1 MASLADSFRERFGQT
16 PRLFRA
22 PGRVNLIGE
31 HTDYNDGFVMPAAIG
46 LSCVVAIAEGADR
59 RLVVHSENLQETVE
73 IELDSS
79 RPQRRGQWSDYVQG
93 VAVALEQNGRRLR
106 GGNLLLQSDVPI
118 GSGLS
123 SSAAIEVAS
132 GLALLSNSGA
142 ELERLE
148 LARLCQRAE
157 NEFVGARVGIM
168 DQFTACFGQAGH
180 ALLLDCRSLQYRLL
194 PLPGEASLVICDSG
208 VRHALS
214 GGEYNARRAEC
225 ETGVRLL
232 ARHRPQVRAL
242 RDATLAELERH
253 RSELGDVV
261 FRRCRHVV
269 TENARVLQAA
279 EALERSDLAE
289 FGRLMGESH
298 RSLRYD
304 YEVSCYELD
313 LLVELAAGRN
323 GVYGAR
329 MTGGGF
335 GGCTVNLVESGA
347 VEEFRQAISAGYQ
360 QATGK
365 TPKIYVSEAASGAEE
380 VR

>member
-1 MASLADSFRERFGQT
+1 
-16 PRLFRA
+16 
-22 PGRVNLIGE
+22 
-31 HTDYNDGFVMPAAIG
+31 
-46 LSCVVAIAEGADR
+46 
-59 RLVVHSENLQETVE
+59 
-73 IELDSS
+73 
-79 RPQRRGQWSDYVQG
+79 
-93 VAVALEQNGRRLR
+93 
-106 GGNLLLQSDVPI
+106 
-118 GSGLS
+118 
-123 SSAAIEVAS
+123 
-132 GLALLSNSGA
+132 
-142 ELERLE
+142 